1 MRIKVAI
8 GRRTLVILI
17 NSGSTHNFV
26 DHIVAHAFQL
36 AVTPTQEFTVKVANG
51 EKLRCT
57 ERYANVLISI
67 QDFQF
72 STTLYSL
79 SLHGIYIVLGIQWL
93 ENLGPVVCDWKNM
106 TMSFQ
111 WENRTIKIVAQPVQ
125 PTQEIQIQAMD
136 REVQRGG
143 ELFVVI
149 PVAKSTNADPLPQDI
164 QSLLKEFQHLLEEPE
179 NIPPS

>member
-1 MRIKVAI
+1 
-8 GRRTLVILI
+8 VILI

-26 DHIVAHAFQL
+26 DHKIAHALQL
-36 AVTPTQEFTVKVANG
+36 AMTPTQEFTVKVANG

-79 SLHGIYIVLGIQWL
+79 SLHGIDIVLGIQWL
-93 ENLGPVVCDWKNM
+93 ENLGPIVCDWKNM

-111 WENRTIKIVAQPVQ
+111 WENRTIKITAQPVQ
-125 PTQEIQIQAMD
+125 PSLYSLHK
-136 REVQRGG
+136 RY
-143 ELFVVI
+143 
-149 PVAKSTNADPLPQDI
+149 KSKLWTEKCKEEG
-164 QSLLKEFQHLLEEPE
+164 SCLL
-179 NIPPS
+179 